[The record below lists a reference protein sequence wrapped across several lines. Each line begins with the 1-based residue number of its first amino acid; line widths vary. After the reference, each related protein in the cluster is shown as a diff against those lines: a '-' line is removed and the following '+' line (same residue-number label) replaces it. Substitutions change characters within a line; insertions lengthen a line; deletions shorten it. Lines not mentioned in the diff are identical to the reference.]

1 MDGVVVGNPIVREA
15 HYFLNGNLEDPT
27 APRITIRDPL
37 GVAVVTDATPT
48 RISQGIYQYTYAV
61 PLAALLGTYTDTWQG
76 TLASQAAMALDYWA
90 ALPLGS
96 IAPVPSST
104 YTYNL
109 ATDVGK
115 LRFLIQDHDMTSVST
130 AIPMEQRSAAFTDE
144 ELAFVLTVRTDLFFA
159 AATCLRVWA
168 ANKQLII
175 IARRVGKS
183 AVEYGGIRA
192 DLLKAADAYET
203 QALTQPADALV
214 EQTWTDLSMRQLIM
228 NEYIRQLV

>member
-1 MDGVVVGNPIVREA
+1 MDGAVVGTSITREA
-15 HYFLNGNLEDPT
+15 HFFLDGNLADPS

-37 GVAVVTDATPT
+37 GVALVTDATPT
-48 RISQGIYQYTYAV
+48 RISQGIYQYVYAV
-61 PLAALLGTYTDTWQG
+61 PLAALIGTYTDTWQG
-76 TLASQAAMALDYWA
+76 TMAAQAALALDYWQ

-109 ATDVGK
+109 ATDVGR
-115 LRFLIQDHDMTSVST
+115 LRFLIQDTDMSSVST
-130 AIPMEQRSAAFTDE
+130 ALNLEQRSAAFTDE
-144 ELAFVLTVRTDLFFA
+144 ELAWVLTVRPDLFYA

-168 ANKQLII
+168 ANKQLIV

-183 AVEYGGIRA
+183 QVDYGSIRA

-203 QALTQPADALV
+203 QANMQPYDEIAEQAWNDFGMRDILTN
-214 EQTWTDLSMRQLIM
+214 EFMRQL
-228 NEYIRQLV
+228 R